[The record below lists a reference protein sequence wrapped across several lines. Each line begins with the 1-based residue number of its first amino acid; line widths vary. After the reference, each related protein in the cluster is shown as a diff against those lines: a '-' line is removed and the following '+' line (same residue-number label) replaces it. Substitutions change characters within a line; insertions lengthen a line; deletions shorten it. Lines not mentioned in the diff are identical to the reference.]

1 MRTLCCSGCA
11 LPRFD
16 TAAPCHAC
24 GSVQALQMAPS
35 TQRAVAEAY
44 RARLLAQ
51 ARPLLP
57 SDIPEF
63 AAPGPMIG

>member
-1 MRTLCCSGCA
+1 MRTLCCSGCG
-11 LPRFD
+11 LPRPVP
-16 TAAPCHAC
+16 AGPCATC
-24 GSVQALQMAPS
+24 GSPLAVPMWPSAQARLAK
-35 TQRAVAEAY
+35 AY
-44 RARLLAQ
+44 RVRLLAQ